1 MAMLTF
7 LRIGKEIHD
16 ETEAYLA
23 LHLLQRGQGRWER
36 LVSRITRMLQKICS
50 FVPRLLGLDDL
61 L

>member
-16 ETEAYLA
+16 ETEVYLIE
-23 LHLLQRGQGRWER
+23 HLISRRQPFHRSVLRKSRRLLSWWVSKILQRFG
-36 LVSRITRMLQKICS
+36 M
-50 FVPRLLGLDDL
+50 DDL